1 MKTFKKIE
9 KLQKEN
15 EELRNLLESA
25 ESELKVI
32 LAQSQEESRQL
43 QKILQNV
50 YPKIQNKLEKS
61 KSQCKSISIQ
71 TDDDPNLSKSFKKI
85 EENLPEIENYVV
97 ELVKTQ
103 KMLEEELA
111 QAKANEEK
119 LIEEAENGGK
129 IIFTLEEEVLK
140 GLEDL
145 KKLRELNE
153 IVETEIQYEDA
164 CGYPKSIIFDMFQ
177 VPF

>member
-1 MKTFKKIE
+1 MKIFKKIE

-25 ESELKVI
+25 ESELKAI

-50 YPKIQNKLEKS
+50 YPKIQNKLGKHKNES
-61 KSQCKSISIQ
+61 KSISIQ
-71 TDDDPNLSKSFKKI
+71 TEDDQGLNQSLKKI
-85 EENLPEIENYVV
+85 EENLPQIENYVV

-103 KMLEEELA
+103 KILDEELA
-111 QAKANEEK
+111 QAKENEEN
-119 LIEEAENGGK
+119 LIDEVENGGK
-129 IIFTLEEEVLK
+129 IIFKLEEEVLK

-145 KKLRELNE
+145 KKLRDLNE
-153 IVETEIQYEDA
+153 IVETEIEFEDA
-164 CGYPKSIIFDMFQ
+164 SGYPKSIIFDIFSDL
-177 VPF
+177 